1 MNRFFKTALAALAIS
16 TFALPALA
24 ETGARPERAS
34 HGEHR
39 GEKRAKGDKAG
50 KAGRG
55 ERGEKGDKAQ
65 FPMPAAD
72 FQARIAKH
80 REKAHA
86 RVEEH
91 IAKKNLPADK
101 AAAVRAKMAAAE
113 AVVNQEVAKVVAD
126 GTVTKDEAKQVR
138 EVARAQRPGKGHKKG
153 DKKPA

>member
-39 GEKRAKGDKAG
+39 GEKGAKGDKAG
-50 KAGRG
+50 KAG
-55 ERGEKGDKAQ
+55 RGEKGDKAQ
-65 FPMPAAD
+65 FPMPAAT
-72 FQARIAKH
+72 FQARVAK
-80 REKAHA
+80 RAEKARA

-101 AAAVRAKMAAAE
+101 AAAVRAKMAAAQ
-113 AVVNQEVAKVVAD
+113 AAINQEVAKVVAD
-126 GTVTKDEAKQVR
+126 GTVTKEEAKQVR
-138 EVARAQRPGKGHKKG
+138 EVARAQRPHKGHKKG
-153 DKKPA
+153 DKNPA

>member
-34 HGEHR
+34 HGQHR
-39 GEKRAKGDKAG
+39 GEKGEKAG
-50 KAGRG
+50 
-55 ERGEKGDKAQ
+55 RGEKGDKAQ
-65 FPMPAAD
+65 FPMPAAT

-86 RVEEH
+86 RLEAH

-126 GTVTKDEAKQVR
+126 GTVTKEEAKQVR
-138 EVARAQRPGKGHKKG
+138 EVARAQRPNKGHKKG
-153 DKKPA
+153 EKKPA